1 MPDDALFRMIVG
13 LVLVIAAIL
22 ACAWLARRSGLIQ
35 GGKYQRLSVVSALSL
50 GPRQRIVMVEV
61 EGSWLVVG
69 CTASQMTLLHTLP
82 AAEASATPPSPATQP
97 ELTTFAAKFS
107 QALKRR

>member
-22 ACAWLARRSGLIQ
+22 ACAWLARRSGLIK

-82 AAEASATPPSPATQP
+82 AAETTAIAAPSTSQP
-97 ELTTFAAKFS
+97 ELSSFAAKFS